1 MPRTMKLILSFSLLV
16 ALSLPARAQQ
26 PITGF
31 ILRAD
36 KTPVEFMN
44 VVLYTAADTGMVK
57 AAASASDGQF
67 VLDEVAPGNYFIEC
81 VFTGFDRTR
90 TPAFTILPKNP
101 PRLAPS
107 QCPKPPGI
115 SRS

>member
-1 MPRTMKLILSFSLLV
+1 MKHILSFSLLV

-67 VLDEVAPGNYFIEC
+67 VLDEVAPGDYFIEC

-90 TPAFTILPKNP
+90 TPAFSHSSEKPTPLGTITV
-101 PRLAPS
+101 S
-107 QCPKPPGI
+107 ETPGI
-115 SRS
+115 SKR